1 MKILKSTLLIVLSI
15 ISLSSFSQTPEVD
28 RSKFTVGITA
38 GPNASSWYGETDYY
52 SGEIYTKGGLFDDID
67 GITIGLTGEYKFN
80 SKLSLKTA
88 LQTSSIN
95 YKISGISISENNEP
109 GPDFTRSATLK
120 YSTYYLDIPILL
132 RFNYYETNYFRFF
145 INGGLLNK
153 FLLYNHVKGRYDDN
167 NDKVSFPKNGEFVDF
182 IDYILALNVEAG
194 IEAKLDNGF
203 NLALYPS
210 FEVSVLNMY
219 NKDYFK
225 KSYYLL
231 GLNLSLSYN
240 L

>member
-1 MKILKSTLLIVLSI
+1 MKILKSTFLIVLSI
-15 ISLSSFSQTPEVD
+15 ISLSTFSQTPKRD

-38 GPNASSWYGETDYY
+38 GPNASSWYGETDHY

-80 SKLSLKTA
+80 RKLSLKTG
-88 LQTSSIN
+88 LLTSSI
-95 YKISGISISENNEP
+95 YFKRSGIINDSTPQE
-109 GPDFTRSATLK
+109 FRTATFK
-120 YSTYYLDIPILL
+120 YSYYYLNIPILL
-132 RFNYYETNYFRFF
+132 RFNYFETNRIKLFV
-145 INGGLLNK
+145 NGGFVNK
-153 FLLYNHVKGRYDDN
+153 FLTYQFGKIIYKDN
-167 NDKVSFPKNGEFVDF
+167 NEEVALDKSGELVDF

>member
-1 MKILKSTLLIVLSI
+1 MKILKSTLLVVLSI
-15 ISLSSFSQTPEVD
+15 ISLSSFSQTPED
-28 RSKFTVGITA
+28 DKSKFTIGVTV
-38 GPNASSWYGETDYY
+38 GPNASSWYGETDYS

-67 GITIGLTGEYKFN
+67 GITFGLSGEYKFN
-80 SKLSLKTA
+80 RRLSLKTG

-95 YKISGISISENNEP
+95 YKISGVSISENDEP
-109 GPDFTRSATLK
+109 NPDNSRIATIN
-120 YSTYYLDIPILL
+120 YSIYYLDVPILL
-132 RFNYYETNYFRFF
+132 RFNYFETNYFKFF
-145 INGGLLNK
+145 VNGGLLNK
-153 FLLYNHVKGRYDDN
+153 FLLYQHIKGRYDDN

-182 IDYILALNVEAG
+182 VDYILALKVEAG